1 MKWFSIYLTSNCFKK
16 KIVNHYYDTEKDFWN
31 TVVCFAYKDW
41 SLTESDMNFL
51 EKQLICEAKRIGR
64 YIVKNSTLWN
74 SWLIQ
79 KHRIPD
85 IEEFIEDLKILLTH
99 LWYPVFKE
107 FFSEDDKIYYLK
119 KRGSDTKM
127 ICTEDWFLVLKW
139 SILANDN
146 VKSFTKKD
154 IADRQK
160 FLDLYTENIDWKI
173 VLKENYLFWNLS
185 LASFMIAWTYSNW

>member
-1 MKWFSIYLTSNCFKK
+1 
-16 KIVNHYYDTEKDFWN
+16 
-31 TVVCFAYKDW
+31 
-41 SLTESDMNFL
+41 
-51 EKQLICEAKRIGR
+51 
-64 YIVKNSTLWN
+64 
-74 SWLIQ
+74 
-79 KHRIPD
+79 
-85 IEEFIEDLKILLTH
+85 
-99 LWYPVFKE
+99 
-107 FFSEDDKIYYLK
+107 
-119 KRGSDTKM
+119 M